1 MAEEQSPVR
10 VRFAPSPTGL
20 LHIGGLRTA
29 LYNYLLA
36 RKHDGQFI
44 LRIEDTD
51 RARYVPDAEDDIRR
65 ALDWAGL
72 SCDEGPDAG
81 GPHGPYRQ
89 SERSERY
96 REHAR
101 RLVETGR
108 AYYAFDTPEE
118 LEAMRER
125 EKTPDN
131 PTPKYG
137 ARTRRRMTNALTLSD
152 EEVEERLERG
162 DDYVV
167 RLKTPPERTI
177 QFDDEV
183 RGGVSFEAG
192 ELDDQVLL
200 KSDGLPTYHLANVVD
215 DHAMRITHVIRGE
228 EWLSS
233 TPKHILM
240 YEAFGWE
247 PPKMAHLPL
256 ILSPDGGKLSK
267 RDAETAGLP
276 VNVRAYRGEYE
287 PEGVIN
293 FLALLGWHPSTDE
306 ELFSLDELAEAFSL
320 ERVGS
325 AGVQFDADKLDWFN
339 QQHVGRLSADTLA
352 DRARPHLREQ
362 GYEPN
367 GDYLRAVAALVQDR
381 MGRTSDLATRY
392 GFFFEDPAEY
402 DEEGVSKR
410 WKDDSA
416 DLLLAYADRLEEA
429 ASFDEETTEQV
440 LRDLADERG
449 VGAGAIIHP
458 TRLAV
463 SGRHYGPSLFAMM
476 AVLGRERCTR
486 RMRRAA
492 DVLGGL

>member
-96 REHAR
+96 REHAH

-137 ARTRRRMTNALTLSD
+137 ARMRRRMTNALTLSD

-183 RGGVSFEAG
+183 
-192 ELDDQVLL
+192 
-200 KSDGLPTYHLANVVD
+200 
-215 DHAMRITHVIRGE
+215 
-228 EWLSS
+228 
-233 TPKHILM
+233 
-240 YEAFGWE
+240 
-247 PPKMAHLPL
+247 
-256 ILSPDGGKLSK
+256 
-267 RDAETAGLP
+267 
-276 VNVRAYRGEYE
+276 
-287 PEGVIN
+287 
-293 FLALLGWHPSTDE
+293 
-306 ELFSLDELAEAFSL
+306 
-320 ERVGS
+320 
-325 AGVQFDADKLDWFN
+325 
-339 QQHVGRLSADTLA
+339 
-352 DRARPHLREQ
+352 
-362 GYEPN
+362 
-367 GDYLRAVAALVQDR
+367 
-381 MGRTSDLATRY
+381 
-392 GFFFEDPAEY
+392 
-402 DEEGVSKR
+402 
-410 WKDDSA
+410 
-416 DLLLAYADRLEEA
+416 
-429 ASFDEETTEQV
+429 
-440 LRDLADERG
+440 
-449 VGAGAIIHP
+449 AGAS
-458 TRLAV
+458 R
-463 SGRHYGPSLFAMM
+463 S
-476 AVLGRERCTR
+476 
-486 RMRRAA
+486 RRASWTIRCF
-492 DVLGGL
+492 